1 MAFLSAHAAG
11 FKSLLRVRFIL
22 EELLNVS
29 QLCSGGAH
37 AKFWPGGR
45 SASFT
50 YNGSRERVKMYVA
63 DGTEAVLRV

>member
-1 MAFLSAHAAG
+1 MAFLS
-11 FKSLLRVRFIL
+11 
-22 EELLNVS
+22 
-29 QLCSGGAH
+29 AH

-50 YNGSRERVKMYVA
+50 YNGSHERVKMYVA